1 MTQDVAFSINEHI
14 RNKPPEWRSEF
25 ASGWASTESPL
36 QALRDQVTAG
46 RAFVPAAMSSHHR
59 TSAAFLHADIAVVDV
74 DYGLTLEQ
82 FKEHPLSRQAAWV
95 YTTASHNPDVDADR
109 FRVVFNLPRRIS
121 NPSLYKAAVTL
132 LSRSL
137 GGDKSCTD
145 PCRLFYGNDKAQHPL
160 WNPGATLDDGFM
172 QDVNNEAARQ
182 RQTFDHTLAEVDEE
196 TIQRAAF
203 VLEQVISPTQD
214 GERDRFIRI
223 TAAARSAGDH
233 LYEPWVRWASTSHHG
248 SGKNSRQATERFF
261 RQMRGSSL
269 ATLFFLASEE
279 DPNWRD
285 LLPSELKAGEQTPR
299 GVFGPSFAGY
309 GHEDFLYDP
318 DADNIPT
325 DGSTQNLFDP
335 ARPWSAVAPVTRSPQ
350 TTQSPTPWADDSFYD
365 DDEPFDLSAVKQTA
379 PPAYVLDP
387 GIDDSTPP
395 PGRRGAGRPKNG
407 STSASGGQAV
417 NDAHQ
422 VMDLLKQ
429 AYPGLRLNLATQAL
443 EYGSNDKPEIIHDS
457 SVVYITLSGA
467 TTKTFAKTLVH
478 DALYVAAQ
486 QNGYNPIKSY
496 LERCA
501 STSQPSPHIKTIASD
516 FLGIPDDDRIMCPIM
531 PDGRKVAD
539 VVMERFMIAAVAR
552 AMEPGCICDW
562 MPILVGSQGS
572 GKTTFLQHLT
582 PPDQANSLRFPFF
595 NTVQQGVTYI
605 KDRPHVLHCGWIVCF
620 DEMERLF
627 KRQYTEELKNLIS
640 VPVDRSA
647 PKYQNERNF
656 PRSFVLCGATNSYS
670 FLQDPTGN
678 RRFMPVMVSGK
689 IPSPRDTRLK
699 RIDLEGFKAEREAL
713 WSAAFAAYQRG
724 EQHLFDSYELSTIDD
739 YMDAF
744 FEDNPLESQIDRLLE
759 DRFSGTYQNQYY
771 VTLFDLFK
779 WMDVPITMQ
788 AAMTRQVTD
797 VLKRRGWTL
806 RRVSIRK
813 KISRIWVRPDGKLP
827 AAG

>member
-1 MTQDVAFSINEHI
+1 MSQVVAFSLNDHI
-14 RNKPPEWRSEF
+14 HNKPPEWRHEF
-25 ASGWASTESPL
+25 ASDWRTTHASL
-36 QALRDQVTAG
+36 QDLRDQVSAG
-46 RAFVPAAMSSHHR
+46 KAFVPAAMSSTHR

-74 DYGLTLEQ
+74 DHGLTLQQ
-82 FKEHPLSRQAAWV
+82 FFEHPLCRQAAWV
-95 YTTASHNPDVDADR
+95 YTTASHNPDLEADR
-109 FRVVFNLPRRIS
+109 FRIIYRLPRRIDD
-121 NPSLYKAAVTL
+121 PALYKAAVTV

-145 PCRLFYGNDKAQHPL
+145 PCRLFYGNSNAEHL
-160 WNPGATLDDGFM
+160 VWNPEATLDDGFM
-172 QDVNNEAARQ
+172 REAHNEAARQ
-182 RQTFDHTLAEVDEE
+182 RQTFDHSLAEIDDS
-196 TIQRAAF
+196 TLFRAAF
-203 VLEQVISPTQD
+203 VLEQVMRPTED

-233 LYEPWVRWASTSHHG
+233 LFEPWVRWASTCHHG
-248 SGKNSRQATERFF
+248 TGKNARQATERFF
-261 RQMRGSSL
+261 RKMRGSSL
-269 ATLFFLASEE
+269 ATLFFLASEDE
-279 DPNWRD
+279 PNWRD
-285 LLPSELKAGEQTPR
+285 RIPEELRHDEYKPR
-299 GVFGPSFAGY
+299 GVYGPSFAGY
-309 GHEDFLYDP
+309 GHEDFLDDPDWYDP
-318 DADNIPT
+318 PADT
-325 DGSTQNLFDP
+325 GSQNLFSSERSWANP
-335 ARPWSAVAPVTRSPQ
+335 SLIPPQAPSRHPLPNATLLLEE
-350 TTQSPTPWADDSFYD
+350 DG
-365 DDEPFDLSAVKQTA
+365 DEPFDLSEGTFAEE
-379 PPAYVLDP
+379 PPSFHDEQDP
-387 GIDDSTPP
+387 GDRQPANP
-395 PGRRGAGRPKNG
+395 RRRQAGGREG
-407 STSASGGQAV
+407 T
-417 NDAHQ
+417 NDAVQ
-422 VMDLLKQ
+422 VMELLHR
-429 AYPGLRLNLATQAL
+429 AYPGLRLNLATQDL
-443 EYGSNDKPEIIHDS
+443 EYGPNDRPQTIDDG
-457 SVVYITLSGA
+457 SVVYVTLSQRA
-467 TTKTFAKTLVH
+467 TKTYSKTLVH
-478 DALYVAAQ
+478 DSLYVAAN
-486 QNGYNPIKSY
+486 QNRYNPVKSY

-516 FLGIPDDDRIMCPIM
+516 FLGIPDDDRITCPIM

-595 NTVQQGVTYI
+595 NTVQQGVTYL

-827 AAG
+827 DTAG